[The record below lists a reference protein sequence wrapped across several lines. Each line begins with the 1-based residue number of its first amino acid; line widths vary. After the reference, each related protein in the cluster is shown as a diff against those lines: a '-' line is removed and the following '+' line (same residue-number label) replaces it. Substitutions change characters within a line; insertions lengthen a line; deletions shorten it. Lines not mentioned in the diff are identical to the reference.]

1 MESGPFGGDGGNG
14 GDVIFEADPG
24 MTTLLDLRYHRKI
37 IATPGEKGKN
47 KKMHGANGEHKV
59 VKVPLGTI
67 VKRSDNGTLD
77 QVTTQHL
84 NMQSKVFWVKNL
96 IVL

>member
-1 MESGPFGGDGGNG
+1 MFVDQVKVHIKAGKGGDGLVSFRHEKYVAYGGPFGGDGGNG

-47 KKMHGANGEHKV
+47 KK
-59 VKVPLGTI
+59 I
-67 VKRSDNGTLD
+67 R
-77 QVTTQHL
+77 
-84 NMQSKVFWVKNL
+84 MQYGCQRFSFRC
-96 IVL
+96 

>member
-1 MESGPFGGDGGNG
+1 
-14 GDVIFEADPG
+14 

-67 VKRSDNGTLD
+67 VK
-77 QVTTQHL
+77 
-84 NMQSKVFWVKNL
+84 K
-96 IVL
+96 